1 MKDSLPLSPVKE
13 GRKRRKEFE
22 MKINRNN
29 YEAFFV
35 DYLEGKLDEKL
46 VDDFIGFLQQN
57 PDLKEELSL
66 FENISIG
73 QEEITFNKKEL
84 LLKEK
89 YDVEHEFN
97 SAAIA
102 SLEGDIPASEKAE
115 FEKYLTRHPEKQK
128 EAELFKLTKLQP
140 DETIVFSRKNK
151 LYKKEAGRSILLWS
165 MRVAAAFIVALSVY
179 TYIDKT
185 SETLKPENQVAVLE
199 KVPEKKPNPED
210 IKEVPV
216 KTDKK
221 EIEPAIKE
229 AKPVI
234 KRSKSKSEP
243 VKSLRENSK
252 GRLESED
259 LAMIRINDEIPS
271 KLQSLNPSIFTAN
284 AKIDMVPVKIT
295 IPETIE
301 TFNDE
306 ILLVNIVKEKT
317 GIEKL
322 NFNNITK
329 AGLSFVSSISK
340 EKFNYETNS
349 EGKITE
355 VKYDSRILA
364 FSIPTKNEIDG
375 K

>member
-1 MKDSLPLSPVKE
+1 
-13 GRKRRKEFE
+13 

-46 VDDFIGFLQQN
+46 VDDFIEFLQQN

-73 QEEITFNKKEL
+73 QEEIIFNKKEL

-89 YDVEHEFN
+89 FDVEHEFN
-97 SAAIA
+97 KAAIA
-102 SLEGDIPASEKAE
+102 NLEGDIPASEKAE

-128 EAELFKLTKLQP
+128 EVDIFKLTKLQP
-140 DETIVFSRKNK
+140 DETVVFSRKNK

-179 TYIDKT
+179 IYIDKT
-185 SETLKPENQVAVLE
+185 AETLNPENQVAVLE

-216 KTDKK
+216 KTEKK

-234 KRSKSKSEP
+234 KKEKSKSEPEP

-306 ILLVNIVKEKT
+306 ILLVDIVREKT

-364 FSIPTKNEIDG
+364 FSIPTKNEIDR

>member
-1 MKDSLPLSPVKE
+1 M
-13 GRKRRKEFE
+13 R
-22 MKINRNN
+22 INRNN

-46 VDDFIGFLQQN
+46 VDDFIEFLQQN
-57 PDLKEELSL
+57 PDLKSEMSL

-73 QEEITFNKKEL
+73 KEEITFNKKEL

-89 YDVEHEFN
+89 FDVEQEFYA
-97 SAAIA
+97 SAIA
-102 SLEGDIPASEKAE
+102 VLEKEISTSGKAE
-115 FEKYLTRHPEKQK
+115 FEKYLSNHPEKQK
-128 EAELFKLTKLQP
+128 EADLFRHTKLKP
-140 DETIVFSRKNK
+140 DESVVFNKKNK
-151 LYKKEAGRSILLWS
+151 LYKKESGRIILLWS

-185 SETLKPENQVAVLE
+185 SETINPENQIAVLE
-199 KVPEKKPNPED
+199 KVPEKKPNSEE

-216 KTDKK
+216 KTEKK
-221 EIEPAIKE
+221 EVEPTIKE
-229 AKPVI
+229 TNPGFKKEKP
-234 KRSKSKSEP
+234 KSEP

-252 GRLESED
+252 GRLGNDD

-271 KLQSLNPSIFTAN
+271 KLQSLNPPVYTGI
-284 AKIDMVPVKIT
+284 AKIELVPVKIT

-301 TFNDE
+301 TFKDE
-306 ILLVNIVKEKT
+306 ILLVDILKEKT

-322 NFNNITK
+322 NLNKITK
-329 AGLSFVSSISK
+329 AGLSLVSNISND
-340 EKFNYETNS
+340 KFNYETNS

>member
-1 MKDSLPLSPVKE
+1 
-13 GRKRRKEFE
+13 
-22 MKINRNN
+22 MKISRNN

-46 VDDFIGFLQQN
+46 VDDFIEFLQQN

-102 SLEGDIPASEKAE
+102 SLEGEIPASEKAE
-115 FEKYLTRHPEKQK
+115 FEKYLTKHPEKQK
-128 EAELFKLTKLQP
+128 EADLFKLTKLQP

-151 LYKKEAGRSILLWS
+151 LFKKESGRTILFWS
-165 MRVAAAFIVALSVY
+165 MRVAAVFIVALSVY
-179 TYIDKT
+179 IYIDKT
-185 SETLKPENQVAVLE
+185 PKTLKPENQIAVLE
-199 KVPEKKPNPED
+199 KTPEKKPNTEE

-216 KTDKK
+216 KTEKK
-221 EIEPAIKE
+221 EVEPTIKE
-229 AKPVI
+229 EKQSIKKEKP
-234 KRSKSKSEP
+234 KAEP

-271 KLQSLNPSIFTAN
+271 KLQSLNPSIYEGIT
-284 AKIDMVPVKIT
+284 KIELIPVKINT
-295 IPETIE
+295 PETIE
-301 TFNDE
+301 TFDDE
-306 ILLVNIVKEKT
+306 ILLVDIVKEKT

-329 AGLSFVSSISK
+329 AGLSFVSTISG

-364 FSIPTKNEIDG
+364 FSIPTKNEFDG

>member
-1 MKDSLPLSPVKE
+1 
-13 GRKRRKEFE
+13 

-29 YEAFFV
+29 YESFFV

-46 VDDFIGFLQQN
+46 VDDFIEFLQQN

-73 QEEITFNKKEL
+73 REEITFNKKEF

-89 YDVEHEFN
+89 YDVEHAFN
-97 SAAIA
+97 EAAIA
-102 SLEGDIPASEKAE
+102 VLEEEISTSDKAE
-115 FEKYLTRHPEKQK
+115 FEKYLSNHPEKQK
-128 EAELFKLTKLQP
+128 EVDLFRLTKLQA
-140 DETIVFSRKNK
+140 DETVVFSKKNK
-151 LYKKEAGRSILLWS
+151 LYKKESGRIILLWS
-165 MRVAAAFIVALSVY
+165 MRVAAVFIVALSVY
-179 TYIDKT
+179 IYIDKT
-185 SETLKPENQVAVLE
+185 SETFKPENQIAVLE
-199 KVPEKKPNPED
+199 KVPEKKPNTEE

-216 KTDKK
+216 KTEKK

-229 AKPVI
+229 EKQI
-234 KRSKSKSEP
+234 LKKEKTKSEP

-252 GRLESED
+252 GRLENED
-259 LAMIRINDEIPS
+259 LAMIRINHEIPS
-271 KLQSLNPSIFTAN
+271 KLQSLNPSFYAGI
-284 AKIDMVPVKIT
+284 AKIELVPVKINT
-295 IPETIE
+295 PESIE

-306 ILLVNIVKEKT
+306 ILLVDIVKEKT
-317 GIEKL
+317 GIDKL

-329 AGLSFVSSISK
+329 AGLSFVSNISN

-349 EGKITE
+349 DGKITE

-375 K
+375 E

>member
-1 MKDSLPLSPVKE
+1 
-13 GRKRRKEFE
+13 

-29 YEAFFV
+29 YETFFV

-46 VDDFIGFLQQN
+46 VDDFIEFLQQN

-73 QEEITFNKKEL
+73 NEEITFNKKEF

-89 YDVEHEFN
+89 YDVEQVFN
-97 SAAIA
+97 EAAIA
-102 SLEGDIPASEKAE
+102 ALEEEIPASEKAE
-115 FEKYLTRHPEKQK
+115 FEKYLSKHPEKQK
-128 EAELFKLTKLQP
+128 ETDLFKLTKLQP
-140 DETIVFSRKNK
+140 DESIVFSRKNK
-151 LYKKEAGRSILLWS
+151 LYKKEAGRSILLWP
-165 MRVAAAFIVALSVY
+165 MRVAAVFLVALSVY
-179 TYIDKT
+179 IYIERT
-185 SETLKPENQVAVLE
+185 SETLKPENQIAVLE
-199 KVPEKKPNPED
+199 KVPEKKPNTEE

-216 KTDKK
+216 KTEKK
-221 EIEPAIKE
+221 EIEPAVKGEKQVNKKE
-229 AKPVI
+229 KA
-234 KRSKSKSEP
+234 KSEP

-259 LAMIRINDEIPS
+259 VAMIRINDEIPS
-271 KLQSLNPSIFTAN
+271 KLQSVNPSVYAGIT
-284 AKIDMVPVKIT
+284 KMELVPVKTI
-295 IPETIE
+295 IPESIE

-306 ILLVNIVKEKT
+306 ILLVDIVKEKT

-322 NFNNITK
+322 NFDKITK
-329 AGLSFVSSISK
+329 AGLSFVASISK
-340 EKFNYETNS
+340 DKFNYETNS